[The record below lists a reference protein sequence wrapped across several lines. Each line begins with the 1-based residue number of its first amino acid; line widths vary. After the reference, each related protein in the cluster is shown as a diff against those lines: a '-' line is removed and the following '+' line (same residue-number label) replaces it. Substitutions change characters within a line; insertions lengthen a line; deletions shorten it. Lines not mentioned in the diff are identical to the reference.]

1 MKNIEKLNIETN
13 ENRNEIIKVKEQ
25 TNENIK
31 KLDSLSKILN
41 EHTFSRTLISNNINS
56 INNI

>member
-31 KLDSLSKILN
+31 KLDSLSKIK
-41 EHTFSRTLISNNINS
+41 
-56 INNI
+56 